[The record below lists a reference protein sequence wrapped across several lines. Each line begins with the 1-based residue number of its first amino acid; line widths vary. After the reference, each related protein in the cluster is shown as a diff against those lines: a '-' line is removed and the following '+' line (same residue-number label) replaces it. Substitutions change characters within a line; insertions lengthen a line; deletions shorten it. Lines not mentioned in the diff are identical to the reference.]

1 MWMLCPLTPH
11 SSRAGFPWNPP
22 PPPPITISSTGQTAQ
37 TPGTGHG
44 LALCRMDPSG
54 LSPPYP
60 HLGEALL
67 THPAAG
73 FQKIDRCSLIFQTST
88 HLLNFIEIGL
98 QGLAYQWEE
107 PDRRTE
113 WASTIALLPL
123 QTRFLKSTSWNDD
136 TRISSD
142 NTGH

>member
-1 MWMLCPLTPH
+1 MDALPLDSPLQQSWFSLEPTPT
-11 SSRAGFPWNPP
+11 
-22 PPPPITISSTGQTAQ
+22 PPITISSTGQTAQ

-113 WASTIALLPL
+113 
-123 QTRFLKSTSWNDD
+123 
-136 TRISSD
+136 
-142 NTGH
+142 